1 MYIYVVIV
9 IEFGR
14 SIIKKYI
21 FKLKVLKHFK
31 YIYKDMENIINFF
44 GQGQDNSKQSD
55 DNESKQDNNSLKID
69 VEELPTEKFIVSPMN
84 NKDDE
89 DAKDDENPKDDED
102 VKDDEDEKDDE
113 EEDDSDDSDDS
124 DDDDFRKLEQDMK
137 RDILINYHPEVK
149 QISNEELI
157 TLSTVSRDKNG
168 QIIDELHKTIP
179 ILTRYEKARIL
190 GLRAKQINNGS
201 NPFIKVPRDMLNGIR
216 IAEKELEEKKIP
228 FIIRRPLPNG
238 GSEYWKVED
247 LENLE

>member
-1 MYIYVVIV
+1 MS
-9 IEFGR
+9 E
-14 SIIKKYI
+14 
-21 FKLKVLKHFK
+21 
-31 YIYKDMENIINFF
+31 
-44 GQGQDNSKQSD
+44 
-55 DNESKQDNNSLKID
+55 DNNNKILMRS
-69 VEELPTEKFIVSPMN
+69 ER
-84 NKDDE
+84 
-89 DAKDDENPKDDED
+89 NPLL
-102 VKDDEDEKDDE
+102 V
-113 EEDDSDDSDDS
+113 
-124 DDDDFRKLEQDMK
+124 
-137 RDILINYHPEVK
+137 PES
-149 QISNEELI
+149 I
-157 TLSTVSRDKNG
+157 TVSRDKNG

>member
-1 MYIYVVIV
+1 M
-9 IEFGR
+9 
-14 SIIKKYI
+14 
-21 FKLKVLKHFK
+21 KVLKHFK

-44 GQGQDNSKQSD
+44 GQGQDNSKQTD
-55 DNESKQDNNSLKID
+55 DNETKQDDNSLKID
-69 VEELPTEKFIVSPMN
+69 VEELPSEKFIVSPTN
-84 NKDDE
+84 NDE
-89 DAKDDENPKDDED
+89 KENDEEQNEQIQPE
-102 VKDDEDEKDDE
+102 EDEKDD
-113 EEDDSDDSDDS
+113 DDSDDSDDS
-124 DDDDFRKLEQDMK
+124 DDDDDFRKLEQDMK

>member
-1 MYIYVVIV
+1 M
-9 IEFGR
+9 
-14 SIIKKYI
+14 
-21 FKLKVLKHFK
+21 KVLKHFK

-44 GQGQDNSKQSD
+44 GQGQDNSKQTD
-55 DNESKQDNNSLKID
+55 DNETKQNDNSLKID
-69 VEELPTEKFIVSPMN
+69 VEELPSEKFIVSPTN
-84 NKDDE
+84 NDEEQDNEQDNEQENQKIQSDE
-89 DAKDDENPKDDED
+89 DDT
-102 VKDDEDEKDDE
+102 
-113 EEDDSDDSDDS
+113 DDSDDDQ

>member
-1 MYIYVVIV
+1 M
-9 IEFGR
+9 
-14 SIIKKYI
+14 
-21 FKLKVLKHFK
+21 KVLKHFK

-44 GQGQDNSKQSD
+44 GQGQDNSKQTD
-55 DNESKQDNNSLKID
+55 DNETKQDDNSLKID
-69 VEELPTEKFIVSPMN
+69 VEELPSEKFIVSPTN
-84 NKDDE
+84 NDE
-89 DAKDDENPKDDED
+89 EQNDEEQNQQIQPE
-102 VKDDEDEKDDE
+102 EDEKDDDE
-113 EEDDSDDSDDS
+113 SDDSDDS

>member
-1 MYIYVVIV
+1 
-9 IEFGR
+9 
-14 SIIKKYI
+14 
-21 FKLKVLKHFK
+21 
-31 YIYKDMENIINFF
+31 MENIINFF
-44 GQGQDNSKQSD
+44 GQGQDNSKQTD
-55 DNESKQDNNSLKID
+55 DNETKQDDNSLKID
-69 VEELPTEKFIVSPMN
+69 VEELPSEKFIVSPTN
-84 NKDDE
+84 NDE
-89 DAKDDENPKDDED
+89 KENDEEQNEQIQPE
-102 VKDDEDEKDDE
+102 EDEKDD
-113 EEDDSDDSDDS
+113 DDSDDSDDS
-124 DDDDFRKLEQDMK
+124 DDDDDFRKLEQDMK

>member
-1 MYIYVVIV
+1 MYICVVIV
-9 IEFGR
+9 IKFGKQ
-14 SIIKKYI
+14 IIKKYI

-44 GQGQDNSKQSD
+44 GQGQDNSKQTD
-55 DNESKQDNNSLKID
+55 DNETKQDDNSLKID
-69 VEELPTEKFIVSPMN
+69 VEELPSEKFIVSPTN
-84 NKDDE
+84 NDE
-89 DAKDDENPKDDED
+89 EQNDEEQNQQIQPE
-102 VKDDEDEKDDE
+102 EDEKDDDE
-113 EEDDSDDSDDS
+113 SDDSDDS

-238 GSEYWKVED
+238 GSEYWDIND
-247 LENLE
+247 LEILD